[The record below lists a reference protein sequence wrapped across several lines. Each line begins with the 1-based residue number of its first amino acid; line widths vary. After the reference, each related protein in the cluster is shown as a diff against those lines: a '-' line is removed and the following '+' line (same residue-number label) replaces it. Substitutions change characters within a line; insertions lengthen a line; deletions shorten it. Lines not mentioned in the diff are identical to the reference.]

1 MGISAMNSIISNNR
15 KLLKNGKRVPFTKMD
30 GRSSKKQGYEL
41 YVMPW
46 VFPHVLRRVRIK
58 VKRENKRL
66 FLKKNNYRNYCRPSY
81 VILVLWHPIW
91 INRIKFQY
99 LNTKFQN

>member
-1 MGISAMNSIISNNR
+1 MGISAMNGIISNNR

-30 GRSSKKQGYEL
+30 GRSSKKQGYKL
-41 YVMPW
+41 YVMPC

-66 FLKKNNYRNYCRPSY
+66 FLKKIIIGTIVGLAMLYWFYG
-81 VILVLWHPIW
+81 IQ
-91 INRIKFQY
+91 FG
-99 LNTKFQN
+99 

>member
-30 GRSSKKQGYEL
+30 GRSSKKQGYKL
-41 YVMPW
+41 YVMPC

-66 FLKKNNYRNYCRPSY
+66 FLKKIIIGTIVGLAMLYWFYG
-81 VILVLWHPIW
+81 IQ
-91 INRIKFQY
+91 FG
-99 LNTKFQN
+99 